1 MLSGEVRFFALANFQ
16 SLRVIDQQTI
26 QQNPDQVLVDGTP
39 RDKIN
44 WFGSGGD
51 INRQLHYFSATQFC
65 FGGEVRGEAS
75 YEVTR
80 DINLRVGFV
89 FLDLGQGV
97 GRGDLMRLNNQAVQM
112 AGVTFGFTV
121 NR

>member
-1 MLSGEVRFFALANFQ
+1 MIYFEDL
-16 SLRVIDQQTI
+16 
-26 QQNPDQVLVDGTP
+26 QVG
-39 RDKIN
+39 
-44 WFGSGGD
+44 
-51 INRQLHYFSATQFC
+51 AETQF
-65 FGGEVRGEAS
+65 GS